1 MTGFDENVKKPWFLT
16 LNPHIRIFFK
26 ILAVSLSL
34 LYWPLTSCKVS
45 EKTNYLS
52 PRYSK
57 MDWRTDKQGRLLW
70 TSSGK
75 HGDQNGHPKL
85 ENNLFHA
92 KKHFGLSQDMP
103 EERCIPPGK
112 VFKEHKGL
120 YSERLRYQNVY
131 VLWYGKNV
139 KIMSNARAFKE
150 K

>member
-1 MTGFDENVKKPWFLT
+1 
-16 LNPHIRIFFK
+16 
-26 ILAVSLSL
+26 
-34 LYWPLTSCKVS
+34 
-45 EKTNYLS
+45 
-52 PRYSK
+52 

-120 YSERLRYQNVY
+120 YSERLRYQNVPRRDTNTETLL
-131 VLWYGKNV
+131 V
-139 KIMSNARAFKE
+139 SPSSPCAQFKQTR
-150 K
+150 